1 MALNRS
7 TGLRNKLL
15 DTGSFRS
22 IMDRCLINIYS
33 GSRPSSA
40 NDAVPGS
47 SVLLAIISVNGS
59 YADAV
64 ELVTNGTFASDTSW
78 TKGTGWTIAA
88 GVASS
93 DASQAGNSDL
103 EQNQAGGL
111 LQNGVA
117 YQVTYT
123 ITLSAGT
130 ITPMIGGTAG
140 TTRNSSGTFQE
151 TIYAGA
157 TQVIAMRADADFNGT
172 VDNFQ
177 VTMLRTGLQ
186 WEAAAVSGELF
197 KEADQ
202 DWEEDAVL
210 ADGVAG
216 WFRIYE
222 AGSDPAAA
230 STTAARADGTIGTS
244 GADMN
249 MSSVNLVT
257 GVPLTMPDTSK
268 VTLS

>member
-1 MALNRS
+1 MSLNRS

-22 IMDRCLINIYS
+22 IMDRCFINIYS

-40 NDAVPGS
+40 DDAVPGA
-47 SVLLAIISVNGS
+47 SVLLAVISVNGS
-59 YADAV
+59 SADAV
-64 ELVTNGTFASDTSW
+64 ELVTNGTFAADASW
-78 TKGTGWTIAA
+78 TKGTGWTISA

-93 DASQAGNSDL
+93 DGSQSADSDL
-103 EQNQAGGL
+103 TQDQAGGL
-111 LQNGVA
+111 VQNGVA

-123 ITLSAGT
+123 ITRSAGT
-130 ITPMIGGTAG
+130 ITPYVGGTAG
-140 TTRNSSGTFQE
+140 TTRSTAGTFTE

-157 TQVIAMRADADFNGT
+157 SQALLMRANLDFIGT

-186 WEAAAVSGELF
+186 WEAAADSGELL
-197 KEADQ
+197 KEQDQ

-210 ADGVAG
+210 ADGTAG

-222 AGSDPAAA
+222 ATDTPSAA